1 MNKGKPVTHLK
12 YFITVR
18 IFKLHIVISHVS
30 IYLFFYLGEGVRKQY
45 LRARQNNFFN
55 FCLCRLIMHL
65 KCNMN
70 VFCRPEPS
78 LEGILKWWV
87 ARSHLKDGAPV
98 SVVVHRGKLLQ
109 STFRAVSRPNFN
121 FLLPFHVSF
130 SGEIGDDLGGPKREF
145 FRYMLVRFI

>member
-1 MNKGKPVTHLK
+1 MHFK
-12 YFITVR
+12 Y
-18 IFKLHIVISHVS
+18 
-30 IYLFFYLGEGVRKQY
+30 
-45 LRARQNNFFN
+45 N
-55 FCLCRLIMHL
+55 MH
-65 KCNMN
+65 

-87 ARSHLKDGAPV
+87 ARSHLKDGAPM
-98 SVVVHRGKLLQ
+98 SVVVHGEKLLQ

-145 FRYMLVRFI
+145 FRYNLVRFI

>member
-1 MNKGKPVTHLK
+1 
-12 YFITVR
+12 
-18 IFKLHIVISHVS
+18 
-30 IYLFFYLGEGVRKQY
+30 
-45 LRARQNNFFN
+45 
-55 FCLCRLIMHL
+55 MH
-65 KCNMN
+65 

-87 ARSHLKDGAPV
+87 ARSHLKDGAPM
-98 SVVVHRGKLLQ
+98 SVVVHGGKLLQ

-145 FRYMLVRFI
+145 FRYNLVRFIYGISFCKMYLKSINFHPSSGPPITNFPQVPTLLKGLSLSFDLKFIHFSFKYKLS